1 MLKILLN
8 MYIILIYHFTQVL
21 CNVESQDIFYDI
33 TDALEA
39 QGIETLNKVGEIM
52 NIYKKRFTTN

>member
-1 MLKILLN
+1 M
-8 MYIILIYHFTQVL
+8 L